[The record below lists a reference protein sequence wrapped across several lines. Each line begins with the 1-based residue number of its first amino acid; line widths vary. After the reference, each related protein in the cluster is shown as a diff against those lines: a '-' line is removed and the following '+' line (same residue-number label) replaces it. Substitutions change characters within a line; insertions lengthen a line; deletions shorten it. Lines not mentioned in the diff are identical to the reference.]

1 MCRSLVHSNQHT
13 YLISFLPQRTQAMVP
28 ARFLHLKH
36 SEATAKFHSQWK
48 LEQMR
53 SSNKCTRPVGG
64 VHLLK
69 LEGRKKYPS
78 TPAQCAALQA
88 PWMWQTELKICFDEL
103 AINPYKGPA
112 TLSSSE
118 IARFFLLRLRTECQE
133 CNAYSKFDRKSMPT
147 SVRSQPPVV
156 WVHKPKSTEKKKE
169 MVALEDIIMH
179 MPRKCWNK
187 LKLSFIAFC
196 GPVPISLMLV
206 VPRHAPKMFVYI
218 WVLHS
223 ANGREEYMESPEM
236 RQSIADWAVGVRS

>member
-1 MCRSLVHSNQHT
+1 
-13 YLISFLPQRTQAMVP
+13 MVP

-36 SEATAKFHSQWK
+36 SEAKPNFTHN
-48 LEQMR
+48 E
-53 SSNKCTRPVGG
+53 SSSRWEAPINARDQLVVCIYWNWRVEKNTHP
-64 VHLLK
+64 
-69 LEGRKKYPS
+69 
-78 TPAQCAALQA
+78 PAQCAALQA

-147 SVRSQPPVV
+147 CVRSQTPVV

-206 VPRHAPKMFVYI
+206 IPRHASKMFVYI

-236 RQSIADWAVGVRS
+236 RQSIADWAIGIRS